1 MEWNK
6 AGKKPKNVIGLKHN
20 KEQEQEYSPKWT
32 KSELELKPGIKYLV
46 AAVIEQWQKDGQP
59 QDPGIKPWLSIAKLL
74 NE

>member
-6 AGKKPKNVIGLKHN
+6 AGKKPKNKS
-20 KEQEQEYSPKWT
+20 KQEPKQEPSPKWT

>member
-6 AGKKPKNVIGLKHN
+6 AGKKPKQKTNPKLTKS
-20 KEQEQEYSPKWT
+20 ELESSPKWT

-59 QDPGIKPWLSIAKLL
+59 QDSSIKPWLSIAKLL